1 MRRLSYCLAFS
12 VGLVAVIS
20 TDVNAALQTTPKTTP
35 IASALEST
43 DTVLMA
49 NRLRNRGM
57 SFRVRPSRYR
67 RGGFSRGSCPDGAAP
82 VVPIGEDETV
92 APAYLTASAHPT
104 FLINVPEL
112 PDASGVI
119 YVEDPNSPG
128 RNPQVY
134 KATFDI
140 ADQAGIIGIQMPSE
154 APMLQEGTT
163 YRWRVVINCSA
174 EGTEESTIVFSGG
187 EIERVADIEGTREE
201 RLDYYLQEGIWQE
214 TAELIAEYRYDD
226 PSADTDE
233 DWAILMEASGIP
245 QFAETPIIEMTNGRL
260 SED

>member
-1 MRRLSYCLAFS
+1 MKRLSYFLAFS
-12 VGLVAVIS
+12 LSLVAIAGL
-20 TDVNAALQTTPKTTP
+20 DVQATLQPTP
-35 IASALEST
+35 IVPAFESAN
-43 DTVLMA
+43 TVLTA

-57 SFRVRPSRYR
+57 RFRVRSSRYR

-104 FLINVPEL
+104 FLINFPEL
-112 PDASGVI
+112 TEASGVI

-128 RNPQVY
+128 RNPQLY
-134 KATFDI
+134 KATFDVTE
-140 ADQAGIIGIQMPSE
+140 QAGIMGIQMPSE
-154 APMLQEGTT
+154 APMLEEGRT
-163 YRWRVVINCSA
+163 YRWRVVISCGA

-201 RLDYYLQEGIWQE
+201 QLEYYLQEGIWQE
-214 TAELIAEYRYDD
+214 TAEIIAAYRYDD
-226 PSADTDE
+226 PSAETDE
-233 DWAILMEASGIP
+233 DWAILMEASGIS
-245 QFAETPIIEMTNGRL
+245 QFAETPITEITNGRL